1 MIDTQLIK
9 DNPKSVTEK
18 LTLRNYNF
26 NIELFDTT
34 EAKRKKYQ
42 TKTEDLQ
49 ARRNIL
55 SKEYGSLKKEGKSD
69 QALNKKIDSIKA
81 DLDECSSQLNNI
93 QLTLKELLLDVPNLP
108 HDSVPK
114 GENEESNLKIRE
126 YGEPTILKGK
136 DHLEITSMIDTDAA
150 NLLAGSRFAVLNS
163 EIVKLQRALI
173 SFMLDKASEHGY
185 TEYYLP
191 MVANTESL
199 TSTGQL
205 PKFSDDLFQLTDDYY
220 LIPTAEV
227 PLTNLYRDKII
238 DIDKFPLKLTAHTSC
253 FRSEAG
259 SYGKDTKGL
268 IRQHQF
274 EKVELVQI
282 CHPEKSFEVLENLT
296 SHAESI
302 LKDLNLPYQ
311 VVELCTGDLGFSAAK
326 TYDLEVWVPS
336 QEAYREISSC
346 SNFRAFQARRMK
358 ARWKNNSDNKI
369 ELLNTLNGSGL
380 ALSRTILAILE
391 NYQQSD
397 GSVTIPDVLRNYL
410 GKESILLP
418 Q

>member
-26 NIELFDTT
+26 NIELFETT
-34 EAKRKKYQ
+34 EAQRKKYQ

-69 QALNKKIDSIKA
+69 QALHKKIDSIKA
-81 DLDECSSQLNNI
+81 DLDECSNQLNNI

-302 LKDLNLPYQ
+302 LKDLNLPYR

-326 TYDLEVWVPS
+326 TYDLEVWIPS
-336 QEAYREISSC
+336 QETFREISSC
-346 SNFRAFQARRMK
+346 SNCTDFQARR
-358 ARWKNNSDNKI
+358 AKI
-369 ELLNTLNGSGL
+369 RFKEEGVTKLAHTLNGSAL
-380 ALSRTILAILE
+380 AAGRALIAVIENNFDQKSTIAIPE
-391 NYQQSD
+391 
-397 GSVTIPDVLRNYL
+397 VLQDYT
-410 GKESILLP
+410 KFSSIEV
-418 Q
+418 